1 MTLRSRDEVSALAGS
16 PRLVHD
22 AIGEAFTDLAL
33 RTQARRAVLDVE
45 MLTSAA
51 VAQALGMRG
60 TNQREA
66 ASRLRRAGALLGLP
80 DGGSRGYLYPAFQ
93 VDPVAQRV
101 RPVVATV
108 NRVLDAAGD
117 PWGVASWWVSPTPRL
132 DGSSPAALVGSDI
145 EDDLLVMVGAAPTD
159 TASDARAA
167 ASSNG

>member
-1 MTLRSRDEVSALAGS
+1 MPRTVRADSGPGRRLAAE
-16 PRLVHD
+16 P
-22 AIGEAFTDLAL
+22 TDLAL
-33 RTQARRAVLDVE
+33 RTQARCAALDVE

-66 ASRLRRAGALLGLP
+66 AGRLRRTGALLGLP
-80 DGGSRGYLYPAFQ
+80 DAGSHGYLYPAFQ

-101 RPVVATV
+101 HPVVTAV

-132 DGSSPAALVGSDI
+132 DGSSPAALVGSEI
-145 EDDLLVMVGAAPTD
+145 EGDLLVMVGAAPAG
-159 TASDARAA
+159 TASDARVVPAA
-167 ASSNG
+167 PNG